1 MSKTSKPKFKGI
13 HHVDAQGRR
22 VGHKIP
28 KAEPSRADQ
37 VDGATVRRLVAY
49 IGRNYKLRFSAVIL
63 FIIASAVVNAVG
75 SLFIGSVIDDYITPM
90 LRQSHPNFAPL
101 LHVVIV
107 LSLIHI

>member
-37 VDGATVRRLVAY
+37 VDGATVRDRD
-49 IGRNYKLRFSAVIL
+49 RKS
-63 FIIASAVVNAVG
+63 VV
-75 SLFIGSVIDDYITPM
+75 
-90 LRQSHPNFAPL
+90 
-101 LHVVIV
+101 
-107 LSLIHI
+107 